1 MYLDLPKEFFD
12 QPLLAKSAP
21 SKRSAV
27 NDRATLGVL
36 L

>member
-1 MYLDLPKEFFD
+1 MYLNVPKEVFD